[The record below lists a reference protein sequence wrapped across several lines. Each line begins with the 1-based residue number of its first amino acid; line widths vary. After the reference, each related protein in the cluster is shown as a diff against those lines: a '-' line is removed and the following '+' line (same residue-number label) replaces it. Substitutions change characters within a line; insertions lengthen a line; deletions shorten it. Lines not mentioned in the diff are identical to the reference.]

1 MQPPSPNLTATTVRH
16 PSRIPSLDG
25 LRALSIGM
33 VLFAHLLGT
42 RNFPLATS
50 PLTLPLGGF
59 GVRVFF
65 VISGFLITSL
75 LLHELEQT
83 GRVHLVRFYFRRT
96 LRIFPPYYVLVGV
109 VTVAAALHWLQLLP
123 GDIAHALTYTTNYHR
138 QRGWYLGH
146 TWSLGVEEQFYL
158 LWPATVFLAGR
169 RRGLLFAAAVL
180 LVCPMWR
187 AFIWL
192 FHPAA
197 QLGIGETFESTA
209 DCLAVGCLLAGSRAW
224 LHGQAWYTHLCQPRR
239 FWLVPLATLVLVV
252 VAGRPKAT
260 LFLGETLLN
269 LGVALC
275 LDWCVTYPT
284 NRVGRF
290 LNTRP
295 MVFIGVMSYSIYLWQ
310 QIFLNRNS
318 PALAASFPL
327 NLGLMIA
334 TALASYFLVEQ
345 PSLRFRQRWEK
356 RLFARSEGVEKRSP
370 SASTI
375 QG

>member
-1 MQPPSPNLTATTVRH
+1 
-16 PSRIPSLDG
+16 
-25 LRALSIGM
+25 M

-42 RNFPLATS
+42 RNFPLTTS
-50 PLTLPLGGF
+50 LLPLPWGGF

-75 LLHELEQT
+75 LLTELDQT

-109 VTVAAALHWLQLLP
+109 VAVAAALRWLQLLP
-123 GDIAHALTYTTNYHR
+123 GDIQHAMTYTTNYHR
-138 QRGWYLGH
+138 ERGWYLGH

-169 RRGLLFAAAVL
+169 RRGLLVAVAVL

-192 FHPAA
+192 FHPAV
-197 QLGIGETFESTA
+197 QLGIGETFGTTA
-209 DCLAVGCLLAGSRAW
+209 DCLAVGCLLAGSRTW
-224 LHGQAWYTHLCQPRR
+224 LHCQSWYAHLSQPRW
-239 FWLVPLATLVLVV
+239 FWLIPLATLIMAV

-260 LFLGETLLN
+260 LFLGDTLLN
-269 LGVALC
+269 IGIALC
-275 LDWCVTYPT
+275 LDWSVTHHT
-284 NRVGRF
+284 SRVGRF

-310 QIFLNRNS
+310 QLFLNRHS
-318 PALAASFPL
+318 TALVASFPL
-327 NLGLMIA
+327 NFGLMMVA
-334 TALASYFLVEQ
+334 ALASYFLVEQ

-356 RLFARSEGVEKRSP
+356 RLFTRSTMPLVTNKSCPARV
-370 SASTI
+370 
-375 QG
+375 